1 MLAPKTGAD
10 LSSLDD
16 VQPRPANRLGLGG
29 FLTGRGGQLR
39 SEGSTRVPKSSARQR
54 RDADR
59 AARLER
65 ETLTRGTQLTELP
78 LGLSKDKPWVRKHEW
93 RGHTVAGEAASEVT
107 KARQVY
113 GPTREGEPWGW
124 VVYRLSADTDAKR
137 VAAEQA
143 QRARDYRRT
152 AGDNPDGLKVVLY
165 PTPGSDHR
173 PGRRAALKPET
184 ELRGKV
190 RKSAVRTYGAV
201 CDECGTMHR
210 GTC

>member
-1 MLAPKTGAD
+1 
-10 LSSLDD
+10 
-16 VQPRPANRLGLGG
+16 
-29 FLTGRGGQLR
+29 
-39 SEGSTRVPKSSARQR
+39 
-54 RDADR
+54 
-59 AARLER
+59 LER
-65 ETLTRGTQLTELP
+65 ETLNRGTQLTELP

-113 GPTREGEPWGW
+113 GPTLPGQPWGW

-173 PGRRAALKPET
+173 PGRRAALRPET
-184 ELRGKV
+184 ELQSKV

-201 CDECGTMHR
+201 CEECGAMHR

>member
-16 VQPRPANRLGLGG
+16 VQPRPANQLGLGG
-29 FLTGRGGQLR
+29 FLTGPGQLR
-39 SEGSTRVPKSSARQR
+39 SEGGSTRVPKSSARQR

-59 AARLER
+59 AQRLEHDAPDCGAKLN
-65 ETLTRGTQLTELP
+65 EVP
-78 LGLSKDKPWVRKHEW
+78 LGLPVVQPAWLKRQW
-93 RGHTVAGEAASEVT
+93 RGDGATGVAASEVT

-113 GPTREGEPWGW
+113 GPAREGEPWGW

-137 VAAEQA
+137 VAAEKA

-173 PGRRAALKPET
+173 PGRRAALRPET

-201 CDECGTMHR
+201 CDECGAMHR